1 MVYTWNIIIYC
12 HDVIIIIMVY
22 IDHWLQITDN
32 NTFNKVVY
40 TSIADEIVEVQSLE
54 NSFAMNFSPLLPPGI

>member
-1 MVYTWNIIIYC
+1 
-12 HDVIIIIMVY
+12 MVY